1 MFPKA
6 FVSLAYFFDPLILK
20 NRFLAFLQ
28 FLSITPGQFTKV
40 FAKIAQSENADIEP
54 RHFPSLSPQRTFY
67 ACPTVLLRLITPT
80 GFSVT
85 VRALLDSGSSQSF
98 IFSDLSTLL
107 LENGATFKHIWPYTY
122 VWPFWK
128 QHTLIYRK
136 TSELKFQSVE
146 NESWIITTSI
156 AVEESFAYMTDMLP
170 VDLVMKKMA
179 FFGLPMAQ
187 TRKLGMTM
195 WSLENP
201 KYVYIN

>member
-6 FVSLAYFFDPLILK
+6 FVSLASFFSSLILK

-28 FLSITPGQFTKV
+28 FLSITPDHFTKV
-40 FAKIAQSENADIEP
+40 FAKIAQSKNADTEP

-67 ACPTVLLRLITPT
+67 AQPTVLLRLITPT

-98 IFSDLSTLL
+98 IFSDLSTLF

-122 VWPFWK
+122 FWPFWK

-136 TSELKFQSVE
+136 MSELKFQSVE
-146 NESWIITTSI
+146 NESVTITTSI
-156 AVEESFAYMTDMLP
+156 AVEESFAYLTDMLP
-170 VDLVMKKMA
+170 VNLVMKKMA
-179 FFGLPMAQ
+179 SFGLPMAQ